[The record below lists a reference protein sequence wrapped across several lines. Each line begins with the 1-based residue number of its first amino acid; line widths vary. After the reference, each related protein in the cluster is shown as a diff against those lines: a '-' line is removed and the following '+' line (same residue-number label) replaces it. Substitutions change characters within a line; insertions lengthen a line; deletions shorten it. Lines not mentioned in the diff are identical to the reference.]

1 MCNPGNAS
9 ESYLD
14 LDLPHNLASPEV
26 RPDGLTYVWSDS
38 EKPNVSGERSHSP
51 AYHVPIPLAGQLF
64 WGTEF
69 SCFFCSYPSM
79 AGRERRCMYNWDL
92 TYSFLF
98 PKPGSSQVSAKK
110 S

>member
-69 SCFFCSYPSM
+69 SCFSARTLQWLDHLALARTDWHYIILVDS
-79 AGRERRCMYNWDL
+79 DQ
-92 TYSFLF
+92 
-98 PKPGSSQVSAKK
+98 SSRTVFDR
-110 S
+110 